1 LNIVYPNNKINSKR
15 KEIKIENMNKK
26 ILIIEDEHDMVEGLK
41 FNLEARN
48 YIVITSYD
56 GETGYQKALAEK
68 PDLVIL
74 DLMLPKLNGYEVCKL
89 LKKEIP
95 DLPIIMLTA
104 KSQEAEIVIGLEL
117 GADDYITKPF
127 SVLELMARISAL
139 FRRVKSNS
147 GTEEVHRF
155 GDLEINFKK
164 YYARK
169 KGKSLKLSPREYE
182 LLRCFIERQ
191 GEIIS
196 REELLK
202 QIWGYDSYPDTRTVD
217 AHIAKLRRK
226 IEDKPVDP
234 KLIVTV
240 HGIGYK
246 FL

>member
-1 LNIVYPNNKINSKR
+1 MKT
-15 KEIKIENMNKK
+15 

-41 FNLEARN
+41 FNLEARD
-48 YIVITSYD
+48 YSVIAAYD
-56 GETGYQKALAEK
+56 GESGYKMALSEK

-74 DLMLPKLNGYEVCKL
+74 DLMLPKLNGYEVCKI

-95 DLPIIMLTA
+95 ELPIIMLTA
-104 KSQEAEIVIGLEL
+104 KSQEAEIVTGLEL

-127 SVLELMARISAL
+127 SVLELLARISAL
-139 FRRVKSNS
+139 FRRIKSDP
-147 GTEEVHRF
+147 GLPEVHHC

-164 YYARK
+164 YQASRN
-169 KGKSLKLSPREYE
+169 GKPLKLSPREYE
-182 LLRCFIERQ
+182 ILGYFIERQ

-202 QIWGYDSYPDTRTVD
+202 EIWGYEHSPDTRTVD
-217 AHIAKLRRK
+217 AHIVKLRQK
-226 IEDKPVDP
+226 IEDKPDEP
-234 KLIVTV
+234 KLIITI

>member
-1 LNIVYPNNKINSKR
+1 
-15 KEIKIENMNKK
+15 MKK
-26 ILIIEDEHDMVEGLK
+26 ILIVEDEKDMVTGLK
-41 FNLEARN
+41 FNLEARD
-48 YIVITSYD
+48 YTVIAAYD
-56 GETGYQKALAEK
+56 GEAGYQKALSEK

-89 LKKEIP
+89 LKKAIP

-104 KSQEAEIVIGLEL
+104 KSQEAEIVTGLEL

-127 SVLELMARISAL
+127 GVLELLARISAL
-139 FRRVKSNS
+139 FRRVKSNP
-147 GTEEVHRF
+147 GMKEVHRF

-169 KGKSLKLSPREYE
+169 KGNSLKLSPREYE
-182 LLRCFIERQ
+182 LLRCFIEKQ

-202 QIWGYDSYPDTRTVD
+202 LIWGYDSYPDTRTVD
-217 AHIAKLRRK
+217 AHIAKLRHK
-226 IEDKPVDP
+226 IEDNPEEP

-240 HGIGYK
+240 HGFGYK